1 MITDDEL
8 IEKFNYWLEYYT
20 NNGDKHYSDIPEW
33 KIQEIYYDIIV
44 DRVLNETC
52 EEDGCE
58 DELVE
63 RINKLT

>member
-8 IEKFNYWLEYYT
+8 IEKFNYWLEHYT
-20 NNGDKHYSDIPEW
+20 NNGDRHYSDIPEW
-33 KIQEIYYDIIV
+33 KTQEIYYDIIV

-52 EEDGCE
+52 EEDGYE

-63 RINKLT
+63 RINSLV